1 MEERNVQTQDYRR
14 DKNVKSYFDRVVYKQ
29 ADRKS
34 RRGIMKRIEDFIKE
48 TLAEETDLSK
58 RKEKLLTIT
67 RLLCQVEREIS
78 DWRKRVNKEIDE
90 IENQSIDL

>member
-1 MEERNVQTQDYRR
+1 
-14 DKNVKSYFDRVVYKQ
+14 
-29 ADRKS
+29 
-34 RRGIMKRIEDFIKE
+34 MKRIEDFIKE

-67 RLLCQVEREIS
+67 RLLYQVEREIF

>member
-1 MEERNVQTQDYRR
+1 
-14 DKNVKSYFDRVVYKQ
+14 
-29 ADRKS
+29 
-34 RRGIMKRIEDFIKE
+34 MKRIEDLIKE

-67 RLLCQVEREIS
+67 RLLYQIEREIF

>member
-1 MEERNVQTQDYRR
+1 
-14 DKNVKSYFDRVVYKQ
+14 
-29 ADRKS
+29 
-34 RRGIMKRIEDFIKE
+34 MKRIEDFIKE
-48 TLAEETDLSK
+48 TLAEETDLLK

-67 RLLCQVEREIS
+67 RLLYQVEREIF

>member
-1 MEERNVQTQDYRR
+1 
-14 DKNVKSYFDRVVYKQ
+14 
-29 ADRKS
+29 
-34 RRGIMKRIEDFIKE
+34 MKRIEDFIKE
-48 TLAEETDLSK
+48 TLAEETDLLK

-67 RLLCQVEREIS
+67 RLLYQLEREIF

>member
-1 MEERNVQTQDYRR
+1 
-14 DKNVKSYFDRVVYKQ
+14 
-29 ADRKS
+29 
-34 RRGIMKRIEDFIKE
+34 MKRIEDLIKE

-67 RLLCQVEREIS
+67 RLLYQVEREIF

>member
-1 MEERNVQTQDYRR
+1 
-14 DKNVKSYFDRVVYKQ
+14 
-29 ADRKS
+29 
-34 RRGIMKRIEDFIKE
+34 MKRIEELIKE

-67 RLLCQVEREIS
+67 RLLYQVEREIF

>member
-1 MEERNVQTQDYRR
+1 
-14 DKNVKSYFDRVVYKQ
+14 
-29 ADRKS
+29 
-34 RRGIMKRIEDFIKE
+34 MKRIEDFIKE
-48 TLAEETDLSK
+48 TLAEETDLLK

-67 RLLCQVEREIS
+67 RLLYQIEREVF

>member
-1 MEERNVQTQDYRR
+1 METEKRSRR
-14 DKNVKSYFDRVVYKQ
+14 PAQSQVVYKQ

-34 RRGIMKRIEDFIKE
+34 RRGIMKRIEEFIKE

>member
-1 MEERNVQTQDYRR
+1 
-14 DKNVKSYFDRVVYKQ
+14 
-29 ADRKS
+29 
-34 RRGIMKRIEDFIKE
+34 MKRIENFIKE

-67 RLLCQVEREIS
+67 RLLYQVEREIS

>member
-1 MEERNVQTQDYRR
+1 MEAEKRSRR
-14 DKNVKSYFDRVVYKQ
+14 PAQSQVVYKQ

-34 RRGIMKRIEDFIKE
+34 RRGTMKRIEDFIKE
-48 TLAEETDLSK
+48 TLAEETDLLK

-67 RLLCQVEREIS
+67 RLLYQVEREIF
-78 DWRKRVNKEIDE
+78 DWRKRINKEIDE

>member
-1 MEERNVQTQDYRR
+1 
-14 DKNVKSYFDRVVYKQ
+14 
-29 ADRKS
+29 
-34 RRGIMKRIEDFIKE
+34 MKRIEDLIKE
-48 TLAEETDLSK
+48 TLAEETDLLK

-67 RLLCQVEREIS
+67 RLLYQIEREIF

>member
-1 MEERNVQTQDYRR
+1 MEVEAEKRSRR
-14 DKNVKSYFDRVVYKQ
+14 PAQSQVVYKSLN
-29 ADRKS
+29 RKP
-34 RRGIMKRIEDFIKE
+34 RRGTMKRIEDLIKE

-67 RLLCQVEREIS
+67 RLLYQIEREIS